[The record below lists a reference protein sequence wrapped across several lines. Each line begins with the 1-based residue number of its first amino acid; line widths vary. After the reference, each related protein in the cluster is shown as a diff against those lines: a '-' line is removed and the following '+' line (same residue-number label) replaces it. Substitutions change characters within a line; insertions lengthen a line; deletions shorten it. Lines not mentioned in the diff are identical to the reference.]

1 MSSVC
6 VERGGLMFWLVVAAV
21 FALVASGCGFL
32 SVRYCFGRSVMVFF
46 LGMSVT
52 ALVLV
57 MSSALHL

>member
-1 MSSVC
+1 
-6 VERGGLMFWLVVAAV
+6 MFWLVVAAV

-32 SVRYCFGRSVMVFF
+32 SVRYCFGRSVMLFF